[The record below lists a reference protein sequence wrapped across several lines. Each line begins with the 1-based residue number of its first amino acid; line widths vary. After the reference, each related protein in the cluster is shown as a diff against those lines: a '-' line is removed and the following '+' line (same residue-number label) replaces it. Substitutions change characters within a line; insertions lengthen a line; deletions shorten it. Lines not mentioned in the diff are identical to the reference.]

1 VDNNNTNIS
10 LLGFKRFSDNDTI
23 NITGKNNNENNNSIF
38 KGNNIKKIINQ
49 IEDKNNN
56 NNLNN
61 DNSGNL
67 HVINNNIKG
76 KLL

>member
-1 VDNNNTNIS
+1 MKIIIQF
-10 LLGFKRFSDNDTI
+10 LKEI
-23 NITGKNNNENNNSIF
+23 
-38 KGNNIKKIINQ
+38 IINQ